1 MKIILF
7 VAITDNK
14 ERILLLNLAKERNM
28 NVQAITLNIV
38 DNLSRQPLTKSQ
50 STNSKLPLD
59 QTTPGAFSTTMIVNK
74 MTDMLTSRTTQ
85 VLNDEDKSRISALD
99 WILYDQLQRF
109 KLLEYG
115 NLTMR
120 YFLLERQN
128 LEATKNIFVKIPQ
141 DTLTIILNQHNF
153 NSGHVGGQLNTEGG
167 LQQII
172 DNLPNNVANSIKEYL
187 GFKEY
192 IVS

>member
-1 MKIILF
+1 
-7 VAITDNK
+7 
-14 ERILLLNLAKERNM
+14 M

-38 DNLSRQPLTKSQ
+38 DNLSRQSLTKSQ

-59 QTTPGAFSTTMIVNK
+59 QTTSGAFSTTMIVNK

-85 VLNDEDKSRISALD
+85 VLNDEDKSRIGALD

-141 DTLTIILNQHNF
+141 DTLTIILNQYNF
-153 NSGHVGGQLNTEGG
+153 NSSHVGGQLNTEGG

-192 IVS
+192 IVSFYAKSF